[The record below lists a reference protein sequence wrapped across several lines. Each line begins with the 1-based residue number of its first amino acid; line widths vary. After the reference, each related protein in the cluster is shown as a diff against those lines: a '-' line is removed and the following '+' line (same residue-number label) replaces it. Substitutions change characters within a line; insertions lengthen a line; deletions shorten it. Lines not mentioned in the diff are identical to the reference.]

1 MSSTRNRRPSSA
13 TTPNQTPFSQRRLK
27 TKPAL
32 TVIVILLLG
41 NILWIIA
48 WLIPNKGHE
57 IGSDEQVAAV
67 DGDIITRQDW
77 MVAMEERYGK
87 ETLQNLVN
95 ESVMDKAAK
104 KFKIQVTDKEIDLEL
119 ALMRS
124 AQDKFDT
131 AMQNLSA
138 EQLQQKI
145 RSQLILDKVL
155 TKDVVIKEG
164 SIEKYYEENQA
175 LYNTKT
181 SYRTNFIEVESKKG
195 AEEAVSGIKKA
206 SDFSVLAREISVDSA
221 SASLGG
227 DIGFLTEKQANIDP
241 AILNAAKA
249 LKAGEVSKAFKLD
262 NGHYGI
268 VQVQEIIEG
277 QSFTYD
283 DVKEHIERELALEQV
298 PQSVTPEAF
307 WSEFNATWYYGEA
320 KKGK

>member
-1 MSSTRNRRPSSA
+1 MSSTRNRRPLK
-13 TTPNQTPFSQRRLK
+13 TTPSNQTPLLHRRLK

-41 NILWIIA
+41 NILWLIA
-48 WLIPNKGHE
+48 WLIPNEVQE
-57 IGSDEQVAAV
+57 IGSDEQVAAI
-67 DGDIITRQDW
+67 DGDIITRQEW

-95 ESVMDKAAK
+95 ESVMEKAAK
-104 KFKIQVTDKEIDLEL
+104 KYKIKVTDKEIDLEL

-131 AMQNLSA
+131 AMKNLSA
-138 EQLQQKI
+138 EQLRQKI

-155 TKDVVIKEG
+155 TKDVVIKED

-181 SYRTNFIEVESKKG
+181 SYRTNFIEVDSKK
-195 AEEAVSGIKKA
+195 AVEEALSEIKNA

-227 DIGFLTEKQANIDP
+227 DIGFLTEKQENVDP
-241 AILNAAKA
+241 AILKAAEA
-249 LKAGEVSKAFKLD
+249 LKVGEVSKAFKLD

-268 VQVQEIIEG
+268 VQVQEIVEG

-283 DVKEHIERELALEQV
+283 DVKEHIERELALEQL